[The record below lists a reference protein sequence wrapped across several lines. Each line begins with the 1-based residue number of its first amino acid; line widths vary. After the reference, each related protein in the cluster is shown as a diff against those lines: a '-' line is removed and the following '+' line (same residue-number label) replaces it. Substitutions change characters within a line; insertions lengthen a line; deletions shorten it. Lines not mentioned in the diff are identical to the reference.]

1 MLSTMSFEKISWE
14 YKGFTLPRDI
24 TEETLDTLSNFQI
37 RDDDIVVASFPK
49 TGTNWL
55 LEIVGKILRA
65 AGKTESST
73 DSLIAPGP
81 LEMKTPTSTQPGYL
95 TLANMPSPRL
105 VATHLPFELA
115 PEGISK
121 PQNKVKILVPMRNP
135 KDTAVSHFH
144 FGKKILRLRGVTDE
158 VPWEVFAHQ
167 FTNGKV
173 AYGPFEDHVLG
184 WWKMQDDPHFL
195 FLKYED
201 MKKDLLTAVKT
212 IVAFLEVDLDE
223 SIIKG
228 IAEAST
234 FNNMKADMDN
244 SKIPERQAI
253 ARKGIIGDWKNMF
266 TPEQSKAFD
275 DWYEEKFSGTGIT
288 FDFE

>member
-1 MLSTMSFEKISWE
+1 MSVEKLSWE
-14 YKGFTLPRDI
+14 YKGFTLP
-24 TEETLDTLSNFQI
+24 LDVTKEILDVLPDFKI

-49 TGTNWL
+49 TGTHWL
-55 LEIVGKILRA
+55 RGIVAKILQA
-65 AGKTESST
+65 AGKIDSSA
-73 DSLIAPGP
+73 DSLIDAGP
-81 LEMKTPTSTQPGYL
+81 LEIRTPTATQPGYL
-95 TLANMPSPRL
+95 TQANMPSPRF
-105 VATHLPFELA
+105 VVTHLPIELA
-115 PEGISK
+115 PKGISK

-135 KDTAVSHFH
+135 KDTAVSLYH
-144 FGKKILRLRGVTDE
+144 FGKKILKLMGVTDD
-158 VPWEVFAHQ
+158 VQWEEFAHN
-167 FTNGKV
+167 FTKGKV

-184 WWKMQDDPHFL
+184 WWQMRDDPHFL

-201 MKKDLLTAVKT
+201 MKKDLLSAVKT

-223 SIIKG
+223 STIKG

-234 FNNMKADMDN
+234 FNNMKVDLDN
-244 SKIPERQAI
+244 SKVAETQAI

-275 DWYEEKFSGTGIT
+275 NWYEEKFSETDFA